1 MLSLISSFKL
11 CAETPPPKANKNN
24 IYTEIL
30 KNCTFYP
37 GFLLVCKMLRPCPD
51 YHIYIVHTE
60 NLRK

>member
-1 MLSLISSFKL
+1 MLN
-11 CAETPPPKANKNN
+11 PPPKANKNN